1 MSDNPNL
8 HPVWA
13 KQFGI
18 ESKAK
23 PQVITPAT
31 VVDTLI
37 GPVATQTSTRTTA
50 AREETLSR
58 AQIEAIFDDSGWM
71 ATSPDRPAYG
81 AAVEVK
87 KQLSRHTWILTTVL
101 PSDAR
106 YPVGFRTTTQGET
119 K

>member
-1 MSDNPNL
+1 MATNQISAVVSSAGQDSSAFIPTPRHPAQRVAPLMEISMSDNPNL

-58 AQIEAIFDDSGWM
+58 AQIEAIFDDSG
-71 ATSPDRPAYG
+71 
-81 AAVEVK
+81 
-87 KQLSRHTWILTTVL
+87 
-101 PSDAR
+101 
-106 YPVGFRTTTQGET
+106 
-119 K
+119 